1 MSKQE
6 VLASSSFG
14 QRVAEEE
21 GRELSAYF
29 VETDQWT
36 RVFSGEVDV
45 IYGPK
50 GSGKSAI
57 YSLIVDRQAELL
69 GRGIVVVPA
78 ENPRGAPAFR
88 EIVPDPPASESE
100 FRALWKIYFLSLI
113 GEVLSS
119 SSHKSARK
127 VAGALEEAKLLPR
140 GASLS
145 SKLRAAW
152 EYVRRLMDPGALEPQ
167 IKFNPVTGTPEG
179 LSRKIIL
186 REPSATERDA
196 GLISADNL
204 LQLAN
209 DALRDVGQEI
219 WLILDRLDVVFTDS
233 PQLEAN
239 ALRALF
245 RVYLDLL
252 PADLISLK
260 IFLRNDIWSRIM
272 TEPFPEA
279 SHITRMTEIS
289 WTRNSLLNLIVRR
302 LLHNNA
308 IVEHFKIV
316 PEQVLSDI
324 AKQVAVFYRMFPP
337 KVGLGPKEP
346 NTLDWILSR
355 TSDGTGQSAPREVI
369 HLLSC
374 AREFQLKSLEI
385 GSAEPP
391 GDILLDRGAFKDALP
406 AVSRARFEQ
415 TLCAEYPQYKEVL
428 QRLSKEKTEQTPTTL
443 AKVWDLPEEKA
454 REMAD
459 RLSEIG
465 FFERSGTKENT
476 IYWVPFLYR
485 SALSMIQGSAK

>member
-1 MSKQE
+1 
-6 VLASSSFG
+6 
-14 QRVAEEE
+14 
-21 GRELSAYF
+21 
-29 VETDQWT
+29 
-36 RVFSGEVDV
+36 
-45 IYGPK
+45 
-50 GSGKSAI
+50 
-57 YSLIVDRQAELL
+57 
-69 GRGIVVVPA
+69 
-78 ENPRGAPAFR
+78 
-88 EIVPDPPASESE
+88 
-100 FRALWKIYFLSLI
+100 
-113 GEVLSS
+113 
-119 SSHKSARK
+119 
-127 VAGALEEAKLLPR
+127 
-140 GASLS
+140 
-145 SKLRAAW
+145 
-152 EYVRRLMDPGALEPQ
+152 
-167 IKFNPVTGTPEG
+167 
-179 LSRKIIL
+179 
-186 REPSATERDA
+186 
-196 GLISADNL
+196 
-204 LQLAN
+204 
-209 DALRDVGQEI
+209 
-219 WLILDRLDVVFTDS
+219 
-233 PQLEAN
+233 
-239 ALRALF
+239 
-245 RVYLDLL
+245 
-252 PADLISLK
+252 
-260 IFLRNDIWSRIM
+260 
-272 TEPFPEA
+272 
-279 SHITRMTEIS
+279 
-289 WTRNSLLNLIVRR
+289 